1 MNAVRGLLDM
11 IARLATEY
19 EPTEIV
25 ACWDNDWRPQWRV
38 DLIPTYKTHRIA
50 AEPATDADPA
60 IESVPDPLSQQIP
73 IIRLVLDALGSPII
87 GAARHE
93 ADDVIGALALHA
105 SIPVDIVTGDRDLF
119 QLVDD
124 ARHVRVIYTGR
135 GMSRLETLT
144 DDSLSLKTGVTP
156 AQYADFAAL
165 RGGAS
170 DGLPGVAGVGE
181 KTAATLL
188 ASWGDLEGIARAAAD
203 PRPRGVAHTGRRIV
217 SRAADATPPSDK
229 GSPSPD
235 RLIT

>member
-105 SIPVDIVTGDRDLF
+105 SIPVDIVTGDRDL
-119 QLVDD
+119 D
-124 ARHVRVIYTGR
+124 
-135 GMSRLETLT
+135 
-144 DDSLSLKTGVTP
+144 
-156 AQYADFAAL
+156 
-165 RGGAS
+165 
-170 DGLPGVAGVGE
+170 
-181 KTAATLL
+181 
-188 ASWGDLEGIARAAAD
+188 GIARAAAD